1 MSKVKD
7 NEKKENEKDK
17 LVIEEAFARLE
28 EINKLLENP
37 DTSLKESLSLY
48 SEGVKLV
55 NACKENL
62 EGVEKQIQIINE
74 E

>member
-62 EGVEKQIQIINE
+62 EGVEKQIQNINE